1 MPLRPMPPPNPSVPR
16 PMPLPFL
23 EATLLGIPLV
33 ALALLLLT
41 GDYRMAVGLVV
52 FSVICTAGIGGA
64 FWLGLALLVGLAV
77 LYAVDQI
84 LRLRGSRHGLGLFD
98 RKPREEQRQA
108 RQAVVQ
114 RYVARR
120 LATGADPARVRQD
133 LLAAGWEENQLQAAF
148 LSLRGG

>member
-1 MPLRPMPPPNPSVPR
+1 
-16 PMPLPFL
+16 MPLPFL

-33 ALALLLLT
+33 ALALVLLT
-41 GDYRMAVGLVV
+41 GDYRIVAMLVGISVV
-52 FSVICTAGIGGA
+52 CTAGIGGV

-77 LYAVDQI
+77 LYVLDQI

-98 RKPREEQRQA
+98 RKPQGEQRQA